1 MPDLVEIWVAA
12 ALAIDVLVCGFAGEN
27 ADHRLV
33 FSMRPLP
40 VPNV

>member
-1 MPDLVEIWVAA
+1 MAA
-12 ALAIDVLVCGFAGEN
+12 ALAVDVLVCGFAGEN
-27 ADHRLV
+27 ADYRLV